1 MTIRWAIR
9 ENGQGTAEHERAT
22 AGFGRH
28 LDANGRASATARST
42 AKASRLEQFLAD
54 NPAARRWYIDYV
66 DLHDEL
72 LANQFGGVQDEAG
85 FPHGRSRARNKSAGK
100 MTARRS
106 PASVLAAGEPRPSP
120 GAQGRATLLSGGSV
134 PAVASPSF
142 ILHPSAFLDSPL
154 LSYLVAILVFV
165 GGIVGAWAW
174 RLPDAGKTQTG
185 AAGQVLT
192 VNSREVTAPGATGN
206 SPREAG
212 IPPPGTVVGRIM
224 AAVDCRWA
232 DPALAGTDG
241 AAVALG
247 RKYALDSGIL
257 EIRYLSGPDVILQ
270 GPADYEVDSDRGGRL
285 LRGKLTARVEPR
297 WDRNEDFASLVQLN
311 FGTGQG
317 GLGVLA
323 ADQKS
328 GMADKAATPVSNP
341 QSPVPNPQF
350 PIRSPCFTVRT
361 SAAVV
366 SAGLGTEFG
375 MEAEPLQVAKAHVF
389 QGHVALRLAGVE
401 DAAASEIPVGAG
413 QLARV
418 GLVGSLPAVSVLRG
432 GAMPESFARRVFLNA
447 TAQAVG
453 RRSVCHG
460 PMAQGNR
467 RGRGRSAGCRRR
479 RRAE

>member
-1 MTIRWAIR
+1 MN
-9 ENGQGTAEHERAT
+9 EQPLD
-22 AGFGRH
+22 
-28 LDANGRASATARST
+28 LDAISTLTAALCDGT
-42 AKASRLEQFLAD
+42 LDGEGFARLEQFLAD

-174 RLPDAGKTQTG
+174 RLPDAGETQTG

-232 DPALAGTDG
+232 DPGAAGHGRRGGSLGSQICLGLGHPRDSLPERTGRHPSGPGRLRGGLGSRRPALAGQVDRPG
-241 AAVALG
+241 RAAV
-247 RKYALDSGIL
+247 
-257 EIRYLSGPDVILQ
+257 GP
-270 GPADYEVDSDRGGRL
+270 ERGFRL
-285 LRGKLTARVEPR
+285 PR
-297 WDRNEDFASLVQLN
+297 TTQFWDR
-311 FGTGQG
+311 
-317 GLGVLA
+317 
-323 ADQKS
+323 
-328 GMADKAATPVSNP
+328 
-341 QSPVPNPQF
+341 
-350 PIRSPCFTVRT
+350 
-361 SAAVV
+361 
-366 SAGLGTEFG
+366 
-375 MEAEPLQVAKAHVF
+375 
-389 QGHVALRLAGVE
+389 
-401 DAAASEIPVGAG
+401 
-413 QLARV
+413 AR
-418 GLVGSLPAVSVLRG
+418 GSRG
-432 GAMPESFARRVFLNA
+432 
-447 TAQAVG
+447 VG
-453 RRSVCHG
+453 RRSEIRDG
-460 PMAQGNR
+460 RQGR
-467 RGRGRSAGCRRR
+467 DSGL
-479 RRAE
+479 